1 MRTTNHL
8 YTAYM
13 LCLFCVLPLNR
24 VVAQGS
30 ISRSAMEEILD
41 PEPLKQEVMLF
52 QQPDATFPELE
63 ETDAPYTVE
72 YCFVNRGDGPV
83 SIHKVTVSCG
93 CMAVEYDKEPIPAGG
108 KGNIKISFN
117 PKGYSGDIHRQAFV
131 YTSLSENLPT
141 ARLTLT
147 GKVAPSK
154 DSWRG
159 YPHHL
164 GTLRTKQKSVT
175 FKVASRRDKMAEVI
189 ACGNSG
195 DKPLSLLAKGLP
207 PFLKF
212 QTSHSVI
219 EPGEEADLIFL
230 FDATQLPMEI
240 ESTISIP
247 VTLEGLENSVD
258 SSDQTITAIIQFDKS
273 L

>member
-1 MRTTNHL
+1 MRTTNYLH
-8 YTAYM
+8 TAYM
-13 LCLFCVLPLNR
+13 FCLLCVLPLNGLN
-24 VVAQGS
+24 AQSS
-30 ISRSAMEEILD
+30 ISRSAMEGLLD
-41 PEPLKQEVMLF
+41 SEPIKQEVMVF

-63 ETDAPYTVE
+63 ETDVPYTVE
-72 YCFVNRGDGPV
+72 YYFVNRGDEPI

-93 CMAVEYDKEPIPAGG
+93 CMAVEYDKDPILAGG
-108 KGNIKISFN
+108 KGDIKISFN
-117 PKGYSGDIHRQAFV
+117 PKGYSGDIYRQAFV
-131 YTSLSENLPT
+131 YTSLSEKWPT
-141 ARLTLT
+141 AQLTLT
-147 GKVAPSK
+147 GKVTPSK
-154 DSWRG
+154 DPWRG

-164 GTLRTKQKSVT
+164 GTLRAKQKSIT
-175 FKVASRRDKMAEVI
+175 FRVVNRVDKMAEVI

-212 QTSHSVI
+212 KTSHSVI
-219 EPGEEADLIFL
+219 GPGEEADLIFL
-230 FDATQLPMEI
+230 FDGTQLPVEI